1 MYEHQI
7 HKKYG
12 FAEAKNKTLIL
23 SKAAFK
29 GECENLHISKTKEY
43 VALIPFYGG
52 LPPGVT
58 KDLTVKSIGQGNS
71 LVSPVCLVTQTT
83 LTTAS
88 SLTCAI
94 VQKRTPL
101 TMIYLLGGQL
111 HERAADDGDALLLPQ
126 VLRTRDH
133 WRGSR

>member
-1 MYEHQI
+1 MSDPDAFYVHHMSMYEHQI

-12 FAEAKNKTLIL
+12 FAEAKNKTLIM

-29 GECENLHISKTKEY
+29 GECENLKISKTKEY

-71 LVSPVCLVTQTT
+71 LVSVCIIL
-83 LTTAS
+83 LWS
-88 SLTCAI
+88 
-94 VQKRTPL
+94 
-101 TMIYLLGGQL
+101 MYWYLFI
-111 HERAADDGDALLLPQ
+111 
-126 VLRTRDH
+126 
-133 WRGSR
+133 

>member
-1 MYEHQI
+1 MSDPDAFYVHHMSMYEHQI

-12 FAEAKNKTLIL
+12 FAEAKNKTLIM

-29 GECENLHISKTKEY
+29 GECENLKISKTKEY

-71 LVSPVCLVTQTT
+71 LVSVCIIHFGVY
-83 LTTAS
+83 
-88 SLTCAI
+88 I
-94 VQKRTPL
+94 D
-101 TMIYLLGGQL
+101 I
-111 HERAADDGDALLLPQ
+111 
-126 VLRTRDH
+126 
-133 WRGSR
+133 

>member
-7 HKKYG
+7 HKTYG

-29 GECENLHISKTKEY
+29 GECENLKISKSKEY

-71 LVSPVCLVTQTT
+71 LVSPGVYRFSALCVMTAHNQGFIRCRAFVPMN
-83 LTTAS
+83 LTAYHS
-88 SLTCAI
+88 SWLI
-94 VQKRTPL
+94 HFHYFYR
-101 TMIYLLGGQL
+101 I
-111 HERAADDGDALLLPQ
+111 
-126 VLRTRDH
+126 
-133 WRGSR
+133 